1 MSELRQGRVRGKVA
15 LVTGGASGIGFAT
28 AQRFITEGASVVI
41 TDSDEEKGEA
51 ALLQLG
57 TNARFL
63 TQDVTQETRWDE
75 VVQYTIDEFGSFD
88 ILLNSAGIFLFGTI
102 EDTSLELWKK
112 TIAINLDGTFLG
124 SRAAVR
130 SMTGPGSIINM
141 SSTSGLRG
149 FADSAAYDASKGGV
163 RLLTKSIA
171 LYCARENNG
180 VRCNSV
186 HPGGIDTPMVQTWFS
201 KHADPTGERKSW
213 LLGCPIGRLGLPNEV
228 AAVILFLA
236 SDESSFVTGTEYVV
250 DGGTTAG

>member
-1 MSELRQGRVRGKVA
+1 MSEIKQGLLRGKVA
-15 LVTGGASGIGFAT
+15 LVTGGASCIGFAT
-28 AQRFITEGASVVI
+28 AQRFIAEGASVVI

-130 SMTGPGSIINM
+130 SMT
-141 SSTSGLRG
+141 RG
-149 FADSAAYDASKGGV
+149 ILSAF
-163 RLLTKSIA
+163 
-171 LYCARENNG
+171 
-180 VRCNSV
+180 
-186 HPGGIDTPMVQTWFS
+186 P
-201 KHADPTGERKSW
+201 
-213 LLGCPIGRLGLPNEV
+213 
-228 AAVILFLA
+228 
-236 SDESSFVTGTEYVV
+236 
-250 DGGTTAG
+250 